1 MVTTLGARG
10 TTGQVP
16 SDRGG
21 AAKCSHRRV
30 WWLQMGWAVNLFGV
44 LMCYSDAVS
53 VSLYIRG
60 FTDTRFQGPTWSFL
74 ATDGVW
80 LEWLGRLSWLSAP
93 METRDVAGGLRIP
106 IRAL

>member
-1 MVTTLGARG
+1 
-10 TTGQVP
+10 
-16 SDRGG
+16 
-21 AAKCSHRRV
+21 
-30 WWLQMGWAVNLFGV
+30 MGWAVNLFGV

-60 FTDTRFQGPTWSFL
+60 FTDTHFHGPTWSFL

-106 IRAL
+106 IRALRRD